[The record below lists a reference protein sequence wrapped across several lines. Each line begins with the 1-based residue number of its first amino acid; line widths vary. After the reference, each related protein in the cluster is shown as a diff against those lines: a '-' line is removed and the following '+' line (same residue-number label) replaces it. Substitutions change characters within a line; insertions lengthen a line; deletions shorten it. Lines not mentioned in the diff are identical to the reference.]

1 MVGRPNAGQQGH
13 HPGEF
18 GNIAAESDS
27 GRGRQHLRQV
37 IRMQSDEQMPK
48 AVQMKPSV
56 GILLL
61 LLAVALGPVSLA
73 AQERVLRVVTAD
85 NYPPFMYRQASGQ
98 LDGYLVEWWALW
110 AGRTGVKVELD
121 GTDWAE
127 AQRRVLDGDADVIDL
142 IFRTPARGAL
152 FDYTDAYA
160 EVPVNVYVHDSVKG
174 IHDVASLHGFDVGVL
189 KGDAC
194 AEHLERQGMDTLRS
208 FDDYPPMIAAALA
221 REIRIFCIDEHPAN
235 FYLYRERAQTEF
247 RPAFRIYMGR
257 FHRAVRKGD
266 QETLRLVADGAAL
279 ISSKEQQ
286 ALIDKWLPPPVA
298 DADRF
303 LRHGAAILAGIAVL
317 GALLLTWLLTM
328 RAAVRRQTAELRAAQ
343 HALAERVKEQQCLHA
358 VFRATD
364 DVAKPVATMIEDVA
378 RALPAG
384 WMYPALAAARIE
396 LDGMVLA
403 TAGFGPGSA
412 SMTAPVRIDDQPRG
426 SVTVAYLQPR
436 PALDEG
442 PFLHEERQLLD
453 AVADRLASTVDRV
466 ASARHLHESEER
478 FRALFEDTQQA
489 IMLIEHGR
497 FVAANKA
504 SLAMVGAS
512 RLEDFIGLSP
522 NDISPEFQP
531 DGELSATKSE
541 QTIEQAI
548 RAGSSKFE
556 WTHRRLDGSLFIAEV
571 LLTAISQRGSQMLHV
586 VWTDITEAKRA
597 ENELR
602 AHREQLEL
610 LVKERTAQ
618 LEQRSGLLRRANAE
632 QQAIFDT
639 VSSGVVVINH
649 FIVQRA
655 NRGLKAMLGFGEGEI
670 GGTHVGD
677 WFVSNAAFEAVA
689 NEFERQIAASGAFQA
704 DHQLRRRDGTL
715 FWARIK
721 ARPLT
726 GEDFPE
732 GTYVSTVE
740 DITAERTM
748 LEETMR
754 ARTTAEEAARA
765 KADFLANMSHEIRTP
780 MNAVIGLTHLLLK
793 TDVQP
798 RQRQYLEK
806 IRASSQHLLSI
817 INDILDFSSSES
829 GRLKLEQVDFEL
841 EEVLG
846 NVIGLVVEPARA
858 KGLELVI
865 DLAPEV
871 PMHLVGD
878 PLRVGQVL
886 VNYANN
892 AVKFTHQG
900 EVVIAVAV
908 VARDDTHVTLRFDV
922 RDTGI
927 GISPE
932 QQSRL
937 FESFQQAD
945 TSTTRRFGG
954 TGLGLAIAKRLAGLM
969 SGTVGVESEPGKGS
983 RFWFTAKLGVGQVDA
998 GQRGPSTD
1006 VRGWRILLAASN
1018 DSTRDAIRRMLESMR
1033 FDVMAVASL
1042 AEAMPVLAA
1051 ADAERRPF
1059 KLFMFDAALPAAA
1072 GGEATLDVQALR
1084 LLSPPR
1090 LIALNADSRGG
1101 AAPPPG
1107 GRIDAVIVIEKPA
1120 TPSTLLDAVM
1130 LTARSTAGPRVPQ
1143 LVELRRQNAARTL
1156 EGARVLVVEDN
1167 EINRE
1172 VITELLGQYGLA
1184 IDTAEDGAVAVRKV
1198 TENDYDLV
1206 LMDVQM
1212 PVLDGLDATIEI
1224 RKLPGTRALPIVAMT
1239 ANALTGDRERCLD
1252 AGMNDYVPKPVD
1264 PETLGDKLQQW
1275 IRPRQAR
1282 PMATKSVI
1290 AAGAPAVAV
1299 DGLSG
1304 VPGLNAE
1311 LGLRLTSGNA
1321 ILYRKVVD
1329 RFAAAHRRDAALI
1342 DAAIAQHEWVLARH
1356 LAHSLKGGAAQ
1367 IGAEQLQYAAESL
1380 EHALRDRVEAHD
1392 ESIRLDSLQSDTAA
1406 HLGALVSGIEER
1418 RSPSSTNA
1426 SAPRLDDGFQAACAE
1441 LAAQLAADEF
1451 ASIQTFGKH
1460 QDTLQAGFGD
1470 RYAEFER
1477 AVSDFEFGT
1486 ALQLLHTCL
1495 EAHGLALPA
1504 SIGSEGNA

>member
-1 MVGRPNAGQQGH
+1 
-13 HPGEF
+13 
-18 GNIAAESDS
+18 
-27 GRGRQHLRQV
+27 
-37 IRMQSDEQMPK
+37 MQSDEQMSK
-48 AVQMKPSV
+48 AVQMKRCV

-61 LLAVALGPVSLA
+61 LLAAALGPVSLA

-85 NYPPFMYRQASGQ
+85 NYPPFMHRQTSGR

-110 AGRTGVKVELD
+110 ARRTGVKVELD
-121 GTDWAE
+121 ATNWAE

-142 IFRTPARGAL
+142 IFRTPAREAR
-152 FDYTDAYA
+152 FDYTAAYA

-174 IHDVASLHGFDVGVL
+174 IHDVASMQGFDVGVL
-189 KGDAC
+189 EGDAC
-194 AEHLERQGMDTLRS
+194 AEHLERQGVDSLRP
-208 FDDYPPMIAAALA
+208 FDDYAPMIASALA
-221 REIRIFCIDEHPAN
+221 GKTRIFCIDEYPAN
-235 FYLYRERAQTEF
+235 FHLYRQLAQTEF
-247 RPAFRIYMGR
+247 RAAFRIYTGR
-257 FHRAVRKGD
+257 FHRAVRKSNA
-266 QETLRLVADGAAL
+266 ETLRLVNDGAAL
-279 ISSKEQQ
+279 VTSAEQQ
-286 ALIDKWLPPPVA
+286 ALLEKWLPPPAV
-298 DADRF
+298 DTGRY
-303 LRHGAAILAGIAVL
+303 LRYGAAILSGLAILA
-317 GALLLTWLLTM
+317 ALLLAWLLTM
-328 RAAVRRQTAELRAAQ
+328 RAAVRRQTAELRTAQ

-364 DVAKPVATMIEDVA
+364 EVTKPLAAMIEDVA

-384 WMYPALAAARIE
+384 WVYPDLAAARVE
-396 LDGMVLA
+396 LDGQAHA
-403 TAGFGPGSA
+403 TAHFGTDAA
-412 SMTAPVRIDDQPRG
+412 SMTAAVRIGGQPRG
-426 SVTVAYLQPR
+426 SVTVAYLEPC
-436 PALDEG
+436 PARDEG
-442 PFLHEERQLLD
+442 PFLREERQLLD
-453 AVADRLASTVDRV
+453 AVADRLASTIDR
-466 ASARHLHESEER
+466 AAAARHLQESEER

-489 IMLIEHGR
+489 ITLIEHGR
-497 FVAANKA
+497 FVAANRA
-504 SLAMVGAS
+504 ALAMVGAT
-512 RLEDFIGLSP
+512 RLEDFIGLAPSA
-522 NDISPEFQP
+522 ISPEFQP
-531 DGELSATKSE
+531 DGQLSATLSE
-541 QTIEQAI
+541 QKVAQAVQ
-548 RAGSSKFE
+548 AGSSKFE

-602 AHREQLEL
+602 QHREQLEL
-610 LVKERTAQ
+610 LVEERTAQ
-618 LEQRSGLLRRANAE
+618 LEQRSGSLRRANAE

-639 VSSGVVVINH
+639 VSSGVVVIKH

-655 NRGLKAMLGFGEGEI
+655 NRGLKAMLGFRAGEI
-670 GGTHVGD
+670 AGTHIGA
-677 WFVSNAAFEAVA
+677 WFPTDADFEAVA
-689 NEFERQIAASGAFQA
+689 GEFERQIAASGAFQA
-704 DHQLRRRDGTL
+704 DHQLRRRDGAL

-721 ARPLT
+721 AMPLA
-726 GEDFPE
+726 GEDFAE
-732 GTYVSTVE
+732 DTYVSTVE

-754 ARTTAEEAARA
+754 ARTVAEDAARA

-793 TDVQP
+793 TEVEP

-806 IRASSQHLLSI
+806 IRTSSQHLLSI
-817 INDILDFSSSES
+817 INDILDFSRSES
-829 GRLKLEQVDFEL
+829 GRLKLEHIDFEL
-841 EEVLG
+841 EKVLG
-846 NVIGLVVEPARA
+846 NVIGLVAEPARA

-871 PMHLVGD
+871 PMHLIGD

-927 GISPE
+927 GVSPE

-954 TGLGLAIAKRLAGLM
+954 TGLGLAISKRLALLM
-969 SGTVGVESEPGKGS
+969 EGTVGVESEPGKGS

-998 GQRGPSTD
+998 RQFGPSTD
-1006 VRGWRILLAASN
+1006 VRGWRILLAASS
-1018 DSTRDAIRRMLESMR
+1018 DPTRDAIRRMLESMH
-1033 FDVMAVASL
+1033 FDVMAVAAL
-1042 AEAMPVLAA
+1042 AEATAALAA

-1072 GGEATLDVQALR
+1072 GGEVTLDVRKLQ

-1090 LIALNADSRGG
+1090 MVVLNACGRSGG
-1101 AAPPPG
+1101 APAPG
-1107 GRIDAVIVIEKPA
+1107 AGIDAVIEKPA

-1130 LTARSTAGPRVPQ
+1130 LAARSAAGPRVPQ
-1143 LVELRRQNAARTL
+1143 LMELRRQNAAQTL
-1156 EGARVLVVEDN
+1156 KGARVLVVEDN

-1172 VITELLGQYGLA
+1172 VIIELLDQYGLA
-1184 IDTAEDGAVAVRKV
+1184 VDTAEDGAVAVRKV
-1198 TENDYDLV
+1198 AGNDYDLV

-1212 PVLDGLDATIEI
+1212 PVLDGLDATVEI
-1224 RKLPGTRALPIVAMT
+1224 RKLPGTQALPIVAMT
-1239 ANALTGDRERCLD
+1239 ANALSGDRERCLD

-1264 PETLGDKLQQW
+1264 PETLEDKLKQW
-1275 IRPRQAR
+1275 ISPGQAR

-1290 AAGAPAVAV
+1290 TASAPATVM

-1304 VPGLNAE
+1304 IPGLNAE
-1311 LGLRLTSGNA
+1311 LGLRLTSGNTA
-1321 ILYRKVVD
+1321 LYRKVVD
-1329 RFAAAHRRDAALI
+1329 RFATSHRGDAALI
-1342 DAAIAQHEWVLARH
+1342 DTAIARHDWALARH

-1380 EHALRDRVEAHD
+1380 EHALRDRIEAHD
-1392 ESIRLDSLQSDTAA
+1392 ESISLDSLQSSTAA
-1406 HLGALVSGIEER
+1406 HLGALVCGIEGR
-1418 RSPSSTNA
+1418 QSPPSTNA
-1426 SAPRLDDGFQAACAE
+1426 PAPRLDDGFQAACTQ

-1451 ASIQTFGKH
+1451 ASVHTFDKH
-1460 QDTLQAGFGD
+1460 QDVLQAGFGD

-1477 AVSDFEFGT
+1477 AVSDFEFDT
-1486 ALQLLHTCL
+1486 ALQLLRACL
-1495 EAHGLALPA
+1495 QKHGIAPPA
-1504 SIGSEGNA
+1504 PIGGSEGDA